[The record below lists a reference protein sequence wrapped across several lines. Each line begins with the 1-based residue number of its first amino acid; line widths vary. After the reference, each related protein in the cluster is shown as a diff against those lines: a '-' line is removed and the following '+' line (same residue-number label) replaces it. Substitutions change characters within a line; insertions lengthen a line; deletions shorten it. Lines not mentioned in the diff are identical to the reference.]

1 MRSTGPP
8 DPWIRRAVAVG
19 RVAAAA
25 VVSLVLA
32 PEVVLAYGGP
42 GSVITGI
49 GAFLAAVVAVAA
61 AVVGFFWFPLKRLCQ
76 KLRGDDVSE
85 DEDVAEA
92 P

>member
-1 MRSTGPP
+1 MRSIGPP
-8 DPWIRRAVAVG
+8 DPWIRRAVVFG
-19 RVAAAA
+19 IVVAAA

-32 PEVVLAYGGP
+32 PEAALAYGGP

-49 GAFLAAVVAVAA
+49 GAFLAAIVAVAA
-61 AVVGFFWFPLKRLCQ
+61 AVVGFFWFPLKRLYQ
-76 KLRGDDVSE
+76 KLRGDDASE